1 VALILCALFL
11 VAILCINRVYNKQ
24 DISEYDRRSKNMVI
38 LKSRMFW
45 TLVVGLVVFV
55 VKQLWPAFPLSEEF
69 ILGIVVFILGL
80 FGITPE
86 LRSRGLK

>member
-1 VALILCALFL
+1 
-11 VAILCINRVYNKQ
+11 
-24 DISEYDRRSKNMVI
+24 MVI

-45 TLVVGLVVFV
+45 TLVVGLIVFV
-55 VKQLWPAFPLSEEF
+55 VKQFVPTFPLSEEV
-69 ILGIVVFILGL
+69 ILGLVMLVLGL